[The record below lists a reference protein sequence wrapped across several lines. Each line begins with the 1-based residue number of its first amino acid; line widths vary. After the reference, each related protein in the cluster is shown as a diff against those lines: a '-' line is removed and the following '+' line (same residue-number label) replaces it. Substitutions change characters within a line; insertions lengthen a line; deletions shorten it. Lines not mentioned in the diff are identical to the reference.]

1 MFNHQPLST
10 HYLLDLVADQ
20 AGDEDEL
27 ELDVRLELKI
37 IIVRFIHFIT

>member
-1 MFNHQPLST
+1 VFNHQPLST

-27 ELDVRLELKI
+27 ELDDRLELKI
-37 IIVRFIHFIT
+37 IIV